1 MYNSNRWYEMIYI
14 PLLIMIISLI
24 VAFAFVGNSFIT
36 LSIQGLEIDPDED
49 KEELLMK
56 QIENS
61 VKEWFAFHKYDNKDK
76 QENERMGT
84 EENTVKSKTVKN
96 FSMFS
101 KSFGRLGAKK
111 MENSKYTD
119 TFIQQDLSVSD
130 VDKSMDGSY

>member
-1 MYNSNRWYEMIYI
+1 MYEPDEWYKMILM
-14 PLLIMIISLI
+14 PLVIMIISLI
-24 VAFAFVGNSFIT
+24 VAFAFVGSSFIT

-76 QENERMGT
+76 QDNDQLAT
-84 EENTVKSKTVKN
+84 EGVTVKSKTVKN

-101 KSFGRLGAKK
+101 KSFTR
-111 MENSKYTD
+111 M
-119 TFIQQDLSVSD
+119 
-130 VDKSMDGSY
+130 

>member
-1 MYNSNRWYEMIYI
+1 MYEPDEWYLMILW
-14 PLLIMIISLI
+14 PLVIMIISLI
-24 VAFAFVGNSFIT
+24 VAFAFVGSSFIT

-76 QENERMGT
+76 QDNDQLAT
-84 EENTVKSKTVKN
+84 EGATVKSKTVKN

-101 KSFGRLGAKK
+101 KSFTRMQAKK
-111 MENSKYTD
+111 MGTSKYTETLIPQPD
-119 TFIQQDLSVSD
+119 ISVSD
-130 VDKSMDGSY
+130 QDEF

>member
-1 MYNSNRWYEMIYI
+1 MYEPDEWYKMILM
-14 PLLIMIISLI
+14 PLIIMIISLFI
-24 VAFAFVGNSFIT
+24 AFAFVGSSFIT

-76 QENERMGT
+76 QDNEQLAT
-84 EENTVKSKTVKN
+84 EGVTVKSKTVKN

-101 KSFGRLGAKK
+101 KSFTR
-111 MENSKYTD
+111 M
-119 TFIQQDLSVSD
+119 
-130 VDKSMDGSY
+130 

>member
-1 MYNSNRWYEMIYI
+1 MYEPDEWYKMILM
-14 PLLIMIISLI
+14 PLVIMIISLI
-24 VAFAFVGNSFIT
+24 VAFAFVGSSFIT

-76 QENERMGT
+76 QDNEQLAT
-84 EENTVKSKTVKN
+84 EGVTVKSKTVKN

-101 KSFGRLGAKK
+101 KSFTR
-111 MENSKYTD
+111 M
-119 TFIQQDLSVSD
+119 
-130 VDKSMDGSY
+130 

>member
-1 MYNSNRWYEMIYI
+1 MYEPDEWYLMILL
-14 PLLIMIISLI
+14 PLVIMIISLI
-24 VAFAFVGNSFIT
+24 VAFAFVGSSFIT

-76 QENERMGT
+76 QDNDQLAT
-84 EENTVKSKTVKN
+84 EGATVKSKTVKN

-101 KSFGRLGAKK
+101 KSFTR
-111 MENSKYTD
+111 M
-119 TFIQQDLSVSD
+119 
-130 VDKSMDGSY
+130 